1 MQSRTKIVDI
11 GHDYISR
18 KIILTLE
25 ISSGNEEELEKLKDE
40 QLDLILK
47 KHFEH
52 RSMNANKYF
61 HVLSDKL
68 ADALR
73 MSKPMCKNWLLWKF
87 GQKWRT
93 EDGQLIV
100 IKTNAPEKE
109 LLESKDLHFWSTK
122 PAPDGTP
129 MYILLRHSS
138 TYDSREMS
146 ILIDGTVE
154 ECKEAGVDTE
164 TPDEIARLKALWGEK
179 NG

>member
-1 MQSRTKIVDI
+1 MQSKTRIVGI
-11 GHDYISR
+11 ENDYQ
-18 KIILTLE
+18 
-25 ISSGNEEELEKLKDE
+25 SGKTYVRLALLPSDNEELEKLKDIE
-40 QLDLILK
+40 LDLILK
-47 KHFEH
+47 KHFEP

-61 HVLSDKL
+61 HTLSDKL

-73 MSKPMCKNWLLWKF
+73 MSKPMCKNWLLWKY
-87 GQKWRT
+87 GQRWRSD
-93 EDGQLIV
+93 DGELFC

-109 LLESKDLHFWSTK
+109 LLENKDFHCWGTK

-129 MYILLRHSS
+129 MYVLLRHSS

-146 ILIDGTVE
+146 ILIDGTIE

-179 NG
+179 SG